1 MPFMYCLPPAAIV
14 EALPNGFSGPSAESR
29 ANPMKTISVR
39 LKNGVSF
46 DVLNDERGNGQE
58 WLFSQH
64 LRKSDHIQVCFAP
77 PIPPF
82 PGHPEMPK
90 YDDRYAI
97 VGDVESG
104 EFAYVL
110 TQRKKKLS
118 GPVKAQYALDGAN
131 CTASRSR

>member
-29 ANPMKTISVR
+29 ANPMQMISVR

-46 DVLNDERGNGQE
+46 DVLNDVRGNGQE

-64 LRKSDHIQVCFAP
+64 LRKSDHIEVCFAP
-77 PIPPF
+77 PVRF
-82 PGHPEMPK
+82 PGHPELATN
-90 YDDRYAI
+90 DRYAI

-110 TQRKKKLS
+110 TKRKQVVSQEAANGHEALRFLEFQKS
-118 GPVKAQYALDGAN
+118 G
-131 CTASRSR
+131 

>member
-46 DVLNDERGNGQE
+46 DVDNDERGNGQE

-64 LRKSDHIQVCFAP
+64 LRKSDHIEVCFAP
-77 PIPPF
+77 PIRAL
-82 PGHPEMPK
+82 PGHLEMAN
-90 YDDRYAI
+90 DRFAI
-97 VGDVESG
+97 VGDLESG

-110 TQRKKKLS
+110 TQWKE
-118 GPVKAQYALDGAN
+118 
-131 CTASRSR
+131 